1 MRKDYLAFFISL
13 FLSRLADQILLFI
26 VPLVVFQTTNSASW
40 AGLAFFV
47 ESLPRFLAFPL
58 CGALCDK
65 YSPIRILHISQ
76 VYRALL
82 CLLAMALYGV
92 FGGIAWVVVLSA
104 VCGVLTTQG
113 IMAREVLMP
122 YVFRHYSYTKTLS
135 YSQIADQTGL
145 VLGPLVA
152 ALLLD
157 IWAWHW
163 VVLWVAALFL
173 LADLGMRVW
182 QRLSRVSLEVYEQHQ
197 DIWLH
202 PLRIAFGHIR
212 NLAELKKIIALAVGV
227 NLIVGVTLA
236 TSAAMVIG
244 EYGAGK
250 DHYAGLQAAGAA
262 TTIFILLLLAR
273 VTLPLRVLGGI
284 GYSMIAAGGVI
295 SALSPNLSGYVL
307 GFLLIVGFDKMF
319 NVYMRTIRQ
328 RVIPP
333 QDFGK
338 TVGVITLLNNL
349 SQPLAGL
356 LVALLAAPLGTQQ
369 VILVLAGLT
378 VLLGVAALWWSANVD
393 RFIPAEQAGRASA
406 DLARPNKTDRAPVD
420 TGEIPTGR

>member
-1 MRKDYLAFFISL
+1 MRKDYLAFFTSL

-26 VPLVVFQTTNSASW
+26 VPLVVFQTTQSASL

-47 ESLPRFLAFPL
+47 ESLPRFLAFPV

-82 CLLAMALYGV
+82 CVLAMVLYAL
-92 FGGIAWVVVLSA
+92 FDGIGWLVVLSA
-104 VCGVLTTQG
+104 LCGVLTTQG

-122 YVFRHYSYTKTLS
+122 HIFEHYSYTKTLS

-152 ALLLD
+152 ALMLEV
-157 IWAWHW
+157 WAWHW
-163 VVLWVAALFL
+163 VVLWIAGLFL
-173 LADLGMRVW
+173 LADLSMLVW
-182 QRLSRVSLEVYEQHQ
+182 QRLSRMTLEVFEQHQ
-197 DIWLH
+197 DIWLQ

-212 NLAELKKIIALAVGV
+212 SLAELKKIITLAVGV

-244 EYGAGK
+244 EYSAGK
-250 DHYAGLQAAGAA
+250 DNYAGLQAAGAI
-262 TTIFILLLLAR
+262 TTIVILFFLAR
-273 VTLPLRVLGGI
+273 VVLPLRVLGGV
-284 GYSMIAAGGVI
+284 GYSMIAIGAFI
-295 SALSPNLSGYVL
+295 SALSPNLIGYTV

-328 RVIPP
+328 RVIPQ

-338 TVGVITLLNNL
+338 TVGVITLLNNM

-369 VILVLAGLT
+369 VILILAVLT
-378 VLLGVAALWWSANVD
+378 SLLGAGAMWWFAK
-393 RFIPAEQAGRASA
+393 A
-406 DLARPNKTDRAPVD
+406 RAPFPSSMLEAD
-420 TGEIPTGR
+420 QKAGK